1 MGNSARNT
9 LHFYRSTGLRWQW
22 KAFTGD
28 MSRMFQSQIHA
39 DTSLLLLLIII
50 IIKKIITLIIENQ
63 LQCNSCIQSLKL
75 YFTAYIEI
83 LFCCHFDGYMTNLVS
98 NIHGRFS
105 ISIQTPDQFIAARRN
120 TLFTMHGLLIP
131 LALFGQKAGQRA
143 RGISFHALPPQPQM
157 FTSKTSPLKQVGA

>member
-9 LHFYRSTGLRWQW
+9 LHFYRSTGRRWQW

-28 MSRMFQSQIHA
+28 MSRIFQSQIHA

-50 IIKKIITLIIENQ
+50 KKNNNSNNRKNQ

-120 TLFTMHGLLIP
+120 MLFTMHGLLIP